1 MRQYLQSFG
10 VLDNMESL
18 LFQLWQIYT
27 IRMDRTIY
35 TDVSSFVKTILF
47 SVKAVDKIDERK
59 KHKLPFY

>member
-10 VLDNMESL
+10 VLANMESL
-18 LFQLWQIYT
+18 LFQFWQIYT

-35 TDVSSFVKTILF
+35 TYVFFVKTILF
-47 SVKAVDKIDERK
+47 SVKAVDKTDERK